1 MIWWPG
7 SVPERWVKSIAAPV
21 STVLKILTIFRLLET
36 ITRDNRW
43 LIVHFSAI
51 NILLWVLLIW
61 IFTMLHIC
69 QKKMFNENLG
79 KNVALRF
86 KILLSFDMILYTS
99 KILNF
104 FVEVFKSWY
113 NDTFQNTKLYS
124 FLVQKIFVQAIW
136 LLLYLGV
143 FALTSWLMCKKIS
156 NIKNF

>member
-61 IFTMLHIC
+61 IFTMLLIC
-69 QKKMFNENLG
+69 HKKMFNENLG

-104 FVEVFKSWY
+104 LWKFLRVDTMILFKI
-113 NDTFQNTKLYS
+113 QNLIFER
-124 FLVQKIFVQAIW
+124 FLFRQFGYYFILVCLP
-136 LLLYLGV
+136 LLLD
-143 FALTSWLMCKKIS
+143 
-156 NIKNF
+156 

>member
-61 IFTMLHIC
+61 IFTMLLIC
-69 QKKMFNENLG
+69 HKKMFNENLG
-79 KNVALRF
+79 KNVAF
-86 KILLSFDMILYTS
+86 QDLLSFDMILYTS
-99 KILNF
+99 KILKFKF
-104 FVEVFKSWY
+104 FCGSFKSWY
-113 NDTFQNTKLYS
+113 NVTFQNTKLYS
-124 FLVQKIFVQAIW
+124 KDFCLGNLAITLSWCVCPYFLTNV
-136 LLLYLGV
+136 
-143 FALTSWLMCKKIS
+143 
-156 NIKNF
+156 